1 MTTPDESQ
9 PTLAGLELDAPAL
22 HGRMHAAVLKSLEA
36 LERDGL
42 IEDRHTA
49 MMQLALELADSMS
62 MARAGNKAYA
72 VAAVAAQLRETLEA
86 LPAPP
91 DAGKLELFAQLV
103 GALNSIGE
111 QPASQGETITI
122 ESAT

>member
-9 PTLAGLELDAPAL
+9 PTLPGLELDDASR
-22 HGRMHAAVLKSLEA
+22 HGRMHATVVHTLEA
-36 LERDGL
+36 LQREGL
-42 IEDRHTA
+42 IDDRHAA
-49 MMQLALELADSMS
+49 MMQLSLELADSMA

-72 VAAVAAQLRETLEA
+72 VAAVAAQLRETLLA

-103 GALNSIGE
+103 GALNSIGA
-111 QPASQGETITI
+111 QPAPQGDTITI
-122 ESAT
+122 TSAT